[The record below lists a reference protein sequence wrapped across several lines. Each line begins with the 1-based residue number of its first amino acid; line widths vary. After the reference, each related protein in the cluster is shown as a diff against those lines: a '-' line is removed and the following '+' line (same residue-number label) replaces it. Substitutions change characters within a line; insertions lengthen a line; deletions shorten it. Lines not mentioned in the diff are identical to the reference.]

1 MKKLMMPILTAGLM
15 LTAASCGNNS
25 TETTSSDTTVV
36 QDGNMQAGANEM
48 QRQNQRDEEF
58 AMKAAEGGMMEVMM
72 GELAQK
78 NGASQE
84 VKDFGKMM
92 VTDHSKANDE
102 LKALAAQKNINLPS
116 TLGNEKQDKYNDLAK
131 KTGKDFDKDYID
143 LMVKDHEH
151 DIDEFKEEADKGNDP
166 DIKAFAAKTLPTLQ
180 HHYDRIKQIR
190 DAQK

>member
-36 QDGNMQAGANEM
+36 QDSNMQAGANEM

-78 NGASQE
+78 NGASRE

>member
-1 MKKLMMPILTAGLM
+1 MKKLMMPILAAGLM
-15 LTAASCGNNS
+15 LTAVSCGNNS

-36 QDGNMQAGANEM
+36 QDSNMQAGANEM

-78 NGASQE
+78 NGASGE

-151 DIDEFKEEADKGNDP
+151 DIDEFQEEADKGNDP